1 MLLFMEQHPEIGNE
15 KLALQYDVSYRRE
28 QWMILTKLLN
38 KLPGKPKNP
47 GKWQKAWQD
56 WRYNTRK
63 KIAAQKKVKLN
74 NLEHRLLNLSNF
86 DFTPTLR
93 TWHESADVVEVKSE
107 ILEPNINDILET
119 NLTETND
126 ESISAFQNVQISNV
140 ATLSPEAAVTNNRQ
154 TQRTRQRRKY
164 IKHETYSAKQIHR
177 MAKCVE
183 KSVNSVKRIC
193 KTQASSSSKIV
204 SLLEENSRTLQS
216 LAESQ
221 MRQAEA
227 LERQVSLEESRNS
240 ILKLIASTLN
250 SVKKI

>member
-1 MLLFMEQHPEIGNE
+1 MEQYPEIGNE
-15 KLALQYDVSYRRE
+15 KLSAQYDIAHKRQKWLE
-28 QWMILTKLLN
+28 LTKLLN

-47 GKWQKAWQD
+47 GKWRKAWQD

-63 KIAAQKKVKLN
+63 KLTAKNKIKLS

-86 DFTPTLR
+86 DFTQNTE
-93 TWHESADVVEVKSE
+93 TWNESNVEDVQVKTE
-107 ILEPNINDILET
+107 IIEDSLSDILET
-119 NLTETND
+119 NLIEFND
-126 ESISAFQNVQISNV
+126 ESACDIKNIQISNV
-140 ATLSPEAAVTNNRQ
+140 STLATSFSPEPEVTSNQTRIVRQ
-154 TQRTRQRRKY
+154 KRKY
-164 IKHETYSAKQIHR
+164 INSDKYNAIKIRR

-193 KTQASSSSKIV
+193 KTQAETSSKIV

-216 LAESQ
+216 LAETQ

-250 SVKKI
+250 SLKKK